1 MLVEGRE
8 RFGRSESRGRD
19 RGEFS
24 MAVLLPGC
32 ARHAARALVEND
44 PLASTIVTNVP
55 VCITRRRAIRVGLT
69 VRDIDL

>member
-1 MLVEGRE
+1 MARLD
-8 RFGRSESRGRD
+8 SRATPV
-19 RGEFS
+19 
-24 MAVLLPGC
+24 AV
-32 ARHAARALVEND
+32 RHATPYHVTLVEND